1 MDDSVDNLYKNK
13 ETINNKIK
21 TALKEIDYANSNWP
35 IAKKYIE
42 EATNKINSI
51 DYNKLTDLSN
61 ANLTSINNY
70 FQSPVKLKEKNLY
83 PNHTYGE
90 EIAPF
95 YICLALWVG
104 CIMTTAMLSTRFR
117 SNSRTLLDKNK
128 YFKNRSI
135 NSQININNL
144 QNDYIGIYFGKMGF
158 FLIIGLLQS
167 VVIIVGLLLLGLNVS
182 SEFLFII
189 TTFYIGLCFMIFCYS
204 LVSAFGDLG
213 KALAILLL
221 VFQVPATGGTYAI
234 QLLPKFFQS
243 IYNFFTF
250 NLWYWC
256 T

>member
-1 MDDSVDNLYKNK
+1 
-13 ETINNKIK
+13 
-21 TALKEIDYANSNWP
+21 
-35 IAKKYIE
+35 
-42 EATNKINSI
+42 
-51 DYNKLTDLSN
+51 
-61 ANLTSINNY
+61 
-70 FQSPVKLKEKNLY
+70 
-83 PNHTYGE
+83 
-90 EIAPF
+90 
-95 YICLALWVG
+95 
-104 CIMTTAMLSTRFR
+104 MTTAMLSTRFR

-243 IYNFFTF
+243 IYNFFY
-250 NLWYWC
+250 L
-256 T
+256 